1 MVTIPIGINSWGM
14 PYGLG
19 IMHTAWSEHL
29 LIKWASAIEA
39 ITKGRR
45 APTWYNYTAEN
56 IPVLDEDWRR

>member
-1 MVTIPIGINSWGM
+1 M

-39 ITKGRR
+39 ITQGRR